1 MKIKFALPISLL
13 LLSFLIISLT
23 SAIVTNA
30 ISTISHNINYMS
42 RPTGIDVN
50 KILVAQSDAI
60 LKSYVHKSSVEE
72 DLQTIR
78 SIPVV
83 NSASISSYIPL
94 SGYGISTDFRASLD
108 EDAERL
114 YANFFFVDEEII
126 NTLGLNLLAG
136 RAFQKTDVS
145 IFKPDDYANYAK
157 KAIITEALAQKLY
170 GTSEVVGNL
179 IYDNY
184 GHPAEVI
191 GIVEKMMGIWVTW
204 KHAENVVL
212 YPGILDGVT
221 ARYMIR
227 HESTNVNNNELVTQI
242 ETKLQGTSIDR
253 VVDTVKPMQKLFNR
267 SYSSQKTISVVLSGV
282 AILMLVLTGLSVY
295 GLSELSFSSRK
306 REIGIKRALGASKA
320 LITKTLY
327 KELII
332 FSLLAILSGCI
343 LAKLFNSYFSQTLN
357 LSDLSISSFLYTNLV
372 IFAVL
377 LIGSIKPFFESIN
390 ANPISVIKSI

>member
-1 MKIKFALPISLL
+1 
-13 LLSFLIISLT
+13 
-23 SAIVTNA
+23 
-30 ISTISHNINYMS
+30 
-42 RPTGIDVN
+42 
-50 KILVAQSDAI
+50 
-60 LKSYVHKSSVEE
+60 VEE